1 MWKYLDGDHAFK
13 CGREGTKTSASSY
26 SGVRGPEGL
35 RESHTKKEFS
45 LLDFGQLGF
54 KIIATI

>member
-35 RESHTKKEFS
+35 REIRTKKEFS
-45 LLDFGQLGF
+45 PLDFGQLGL